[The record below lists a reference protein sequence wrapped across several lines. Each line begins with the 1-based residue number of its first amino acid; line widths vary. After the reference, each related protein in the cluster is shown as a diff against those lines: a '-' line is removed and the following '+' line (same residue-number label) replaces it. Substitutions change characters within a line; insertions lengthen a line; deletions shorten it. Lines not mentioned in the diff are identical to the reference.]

1 MYMHNSNC
9 LHIIRMYRP
18 MQQNVPAAIVPA
30 TAAQPETTP
39 R

>member
-18 MQQNVPAAIVPA
+18 MHQSVPGPIVPA
-30 TAAQPETTP
+30 TTAQPETTA

>member
-1 MYMHNSNC
+1 MCMHNSNC

-18 MQQNVPAAIVPA
+18 MHQSVPAPIVPA
-30 TAAQPETTP
+30 TTAQPGTTP

>member
-1 MYMHNSNC
+1 MSVHNFNC

-18 MQQNVPAAIVPA
+18 MHQSVPGTIIPAA
-30 TAAQPETTP
+30 TARPETTT